1 MPGKR
6 PAHAW
11 SAASPSAGCAAR
23 KAVSALAENPTDEWR
38 KACFSL
44 LRNSFQI
51 QADENATGS
60 RMVPA
65 AFLVVAPFCHEVP
78 HPITLRARGDDAPLE
93 RGDSAHGARGRRLP
107 QASGDPGGIAF
118 LGQRADIRGSGEA
131 RPLPEEGSPRTRGPQ
146 VLPSRS
152 S

>member
-6 PAHAW
+6 PARSL

-23 KAVSALAENPTDEWR
+23 KAVSALAENPTNEWR

-60 RMVPA
+60 QMVPA
-65 AFLVVAPFCHEVP
+65 AFLVVAPPCQEVP
-78 HPITLRARGDDAPLE
+78 HPITLRARGDGAPLE
-93 RGDSAHGARGRRLP
+93 RGDGAHGARGRRLP
-107 QASGDPGGIAF
+107 QASADPGGIAF
-118 LGQRADIRGSGEA
+118 LGQRADPGLGRRSAITGSGIA
-131 RPLPEEGSPRTRGPQ
+131 R
-146 VLPSRS
+146 
-152 S
+152 